1 MAMRH
6 DEFLSGGARLYGLS
20 ADSPAQNAAVMQKL
34 ALPFPILSDEGRVA
48 AITPLGFADEKD
60 PRQISRAGV
69 VIIDTDGEI
78 VHRSVGRDYA
88 DRPDE
93 DELIAALRRL
103 ELEPTTQDQPA
114 VGLAVVSLLAVRV
127 WAGTVGHHPSVID
140 LVAGLAIA
148 AYVGGRPILW
158 IPALAFGVGIVVAA
172 RHRVEASAAV
182 ATGVAIA
189 VVFAMMSD
197 ATVEVD
203 VSAAEIT
210 AIAALAAATALAV
223 PIRSVAS
230 ATDRR
235 SLPISPGRVSAAWLV
250 GLAVVIATAALG
262 RLSDGAALI
271 AAMSSAAPVHLSV
284 KLGPRRG
291 V

>member
-1 MAMRH
+1 MSSGHRTPRRGTALGRPI
-6 DEFLSGGARLYGLS
+6 DLAYPSNRLALAGGAAVGLVTG
-20 ADSPAQNAAVMQKL
+20 AAML
-34 ALPFPILSDEGRVA
+34 ANGEFALARPFWTGVA
-48 AITPLGFADEKD
+48 AFLAWAITRELA
-60 PRQISRAGV
+60 
-69 VIIDTDGEI
+69 
-78 VHRSVGRDYA
+78 
-88 DRPDE
+88 PDHPWAAAAA
-93 DELIAALRRL
+93 IAACGVIAAWG
-103 ELEPTTQDQPA
+103 QPA

-158 IPALAFGVGIVVAA
+158 IPALAFGAGIVVAA

-271 AAMSSAAPVHLSV
+271 AAMSSAAPVHLSA